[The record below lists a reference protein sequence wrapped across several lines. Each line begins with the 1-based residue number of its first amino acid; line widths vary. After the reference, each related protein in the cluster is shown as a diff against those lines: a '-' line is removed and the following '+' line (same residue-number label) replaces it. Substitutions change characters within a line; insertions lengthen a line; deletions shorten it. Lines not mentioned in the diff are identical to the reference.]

1 MSARTNAIK
10 TWQTDEGFRKL
21 CEVAR
26 EGFAP
31 SNNATLV
38 YEYLEK
44 AAGGDT
50 FDADP
55 HRTAYLCGRRSILLD
70 IQTMI
75 ELAINPPKGW

>member
-1 MSARTNAIK
+1 MSRR
-10 TWQTDEGFRKL
+10 DEAVKQYRGDENFRKL
-21 CEVAR
+21 CDAAR
-26 EGFAP
+26 DGFAVG
-31 SNNATLV
+31 NNAALV
-38 YEYLEK
+38 LEYFEK

-70 IQTMI
+70 LRTMI